1 MAAPPGAMTDPS
13 PPVSF
18 DLTTPPA
25 DFDLST
31 PPFGLTRPASEAA
44 PPPVKAALPDFE
56 AALPDFEAALPDFEA
71 APPAPDAPTTTP
83 EAPTTAAAAPP
94 AEASPTRQ
102 SLGFAAAPVPADYAA
117 SPAGP
122 GPETAVAADPS
133 YIWDLAATDVF
144 PAAEGAVPQ
153 DEAPDAGQS

>member
-25 DFDLST
+25 DFDLSMSA
-31 PPFGLTRPASEAA
+31 FGLTRPASEAA
-44 PPPVKAALPDFE
+44 PPPGKAALPDFE
-56 AALPDFEAALPDFEA
+56 AALPGFEA
-71 APPAPDAPTTTP
+71 APPVSDAPTTTP
-83 EAPTTAAAAPP
+83 EAPTTASEAAAPP

-117 SPAGP
+117 SPSGP